1 MTIESRGTSFTPAIL
16 SALTVTA
23 IAAYGL
29 HSVAWIAHEVEGG
42 PWRRWL
48 ELVYLVTLF
57 VWVPAFVT
65 ALFGK
70 ARLQKSTPR
79 VVVEDERTGIVFA
92 QAHQVALVVVLCM
105 QIPFFFITVPT
116 NVLAQVTVTTCVVAL
131 FASYAWFD
139 R

>member
-1 MTIESRGTSFTPAIL
+1 MTIESRSTIFTPAIL
-16 SALTVTA
+16 SALTATA
-23 IAAYGL
+23 IVAYAV
-29 HSVAWIAHEVEGG
+29 HSTAWIAHEVEGG

-48 ELVYLVTLF
+48 ELIYLVSLF
-57 VWVPAFVT
+57 VWMPAFVI

-70 ARLQKSTPR
+70 ARLQKTTPC
-79 VVVEDERTGIVFA
+79 VIVDDERTGIVFA
-92 QAHQVALVVVLCM
+92 QAHQVALVIVLCV

-116 NVLAQVTVTTCVVAL
+116 NVLAQLTVTTCVVAL

>member
-1 MTIESRGTSFTPAIL
+1 MTTESRSTIFTPAIL
-16 SALTVTA
+16 SALTATA
-23 IAAYGL
+23 IVAYAV
-29 HSVAWIAHEVEGG
+29 HSTAWIAHEVEGG

-48 ELVYLVTLF
+48 ELIYLVSLF
-57 VWVPAFVT
+57 VWMPAFVI

-70 ARLQKSTPR
+70 ARLQKTTPPI
-79 VVVEDERTGIVFA
+79 VIEDERTGIVFA
-92 QAHQVALVVVLCM
+92 HAHQVALVIVLCV

-116 NVLAQVTVTTCVVAL
+116 NVLAQLTVTTCVVAL

>member
-1 MTIESRGTSFTPAIL
+1 MPTESRSTVFTPAIL
-16 SALTVTA
+16 SALTATA
-23 IAAYGL
+23 ILAYAV
-29 HSVAWIAHEVEGG
+29 HSTAWMVHEIEGG

-48 ELVYLVTLF
+48 ELIYLISLV
-57 VWVPAFVT
+57 VWVPAFVI

-70 ARLQKSTPR
+70 ARVQKTTPR

-92 QAHQVALVVVLCM
+92 QAHQVALVIVLCM
-105 QIPFFFITVPT
+105 QIPFFFIEVPT
-116 NVLAQVTVTTCVVAL
+116 NVLAQLTVTTCVVAL